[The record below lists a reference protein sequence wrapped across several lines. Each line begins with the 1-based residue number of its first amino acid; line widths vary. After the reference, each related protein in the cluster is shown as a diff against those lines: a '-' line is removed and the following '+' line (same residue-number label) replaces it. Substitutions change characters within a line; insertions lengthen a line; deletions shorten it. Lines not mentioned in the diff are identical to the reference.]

1 MKSCVVIHL
10 KAVEQCFPV
19 VLFIILQGFL
29 AFKFVDDTVKY
40 HSLNENKDIEQCF
53 RVVLFVSPN
62 KGKLHFESLGWVKY
76 LQV

>member
-1 MKSCVVIHL
+1 MFPCG
-10 KAVEQCFPV
+10 AVYYST
-19 VLFIILQGFL
+19 GFL

-40 HSLNENKDIEQCF
+40 HSSNENKDIEQCF